1 MGIDLITREIFTGR
15 HIFVL
20 DVSASKVY
28 SGPLM
33 PAFREVL
40 PNVTPIERRN
50 MNLWEDDVVRD
61 AITATGKRTL
71 AIQRMRA

>member
-1 MGIDLITREIFTGR
+1 
-15 HIFVL
+15 
-20 DVSASKVY
+20 
-28 SGPLM
+28 M
-33 PAFREVL
+33 PAFREVP